1 MNTAN
6 KVNNYRENRLNN
18 SKYVLEYTFM
28 NELITT
34 EPGNY
39 QDIVEAMTELFK
51 IGMTNI
57 TIKRSL

>member
-1 MNTAN
+1 MNIVD
-6 KVNNYRENRLNN
+6 KVNDYRENRLNN
-18 SKYVLEYTFM
+18 GKYVLEYTFM

-39 QDIVEAMTELFK
+39 RDIVETMTELFK

>member
-1 MNTAN
+1 MNVAD
-6 KVNNYRENRLNN
+6 KVNDYRENRLNN

-39 QDIVEAMTELFK
+39 QDIIGTMTELFK